1 MQLSNKILQKLNVP
15 KLSKF
20 GMGGKFLIYHERV
33 FIHVVS
39 SYINLLQQK
48 KAFIQKKKNSTPTGL
63 NGLGNQHDG
72 PDVMWKRSLRET

>member
-48 KAFIQKKKNSTPTGL
+48 KAFIQKKKKFNSHRTERFGKPT
-63 NGLGNQHDG
+63 
-72 PDVMWKRSLRET
+72 

>member
-1 MQLSNKILQKLNVP
+1 
-15 KLSKF
+15 
-20 GMGGKFLIYHERV
+20 MGGKFLIYHERV

-72 PDVMWKRSLRET
+72 RDVM